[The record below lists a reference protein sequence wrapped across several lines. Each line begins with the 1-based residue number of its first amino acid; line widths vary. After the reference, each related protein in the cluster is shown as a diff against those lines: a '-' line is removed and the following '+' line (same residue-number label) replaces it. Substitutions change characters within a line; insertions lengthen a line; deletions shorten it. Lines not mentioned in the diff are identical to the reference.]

1 MIPVFSIIIPSYK
14 SDKFIKQ
21 CISSVLHQ
29 TFDSFEII
37 IIDDGSPD
45 QTGEICLR
53 IAADYPYVRYIY
65 QEHQVAGAARNKGLR
80 VANGEYVLFLDADD
94 YWVNRDLL
102 KEIYNCFKN
111 QNVDLVMFQMD
122 KYTEKGRLLKRYR
135 KKAFPDTKLSHC
147 VHEIYPMLVR
157 DGQVLASACNK
168 CVKRSLLEEEYI
180 LFPEGGY
187 AEDID
192 WVIQLFSRAKYISFL
207 NGLAYAYRQHGNS
220 TASRSTEGPNHLAAI
235 IQKWAEKV
243 KQNEVPDPE
252 VVAGLLAFE
261 YGICMGHQQYLSRE
275 MKIILKEYQ
284 YLLHYAM
291 DKKTKVIRLFHRIFG
306 YWFTCNMIRFY
317 LFCRRI

>member
-1 MIPVFSIIIPSYK
+1 
-14 SDKFIKQ
+14 
-21 CISSVLHQ
+21 
-29 TFDSFEII
+29 
-37 IIDDGSPD
+37 
-45 QTGEICLR
+45 
-53 IAADYPYVRYIY
+53 
-65 QEHQVAGAARNKGLR
+65 
-80 VANGEYVLFLDADD
+80 
-94 YWVNRDLL
+94 
-102 KEIYNCFKN
+102 
-111 QNVDLVMFQMD
+111 
-122 KYTEKGRLLKRYR
+122 
-135 KKAFPDTKLSHC
+135 
-147 VHEIYPMLVR
+147 MLVR

-243 KQNEVPDPE
+243 KQNEV
-252 VVAGLLAFE
+252 
-261 YGICMGHQQYLSRE
+261 
-275 MKIILKEYQ
+275 KIILKEYQ

>member
-1 MIPVFSIIIPSYK
+1 MTPVFSIIIPSYK

-37 IIDDGSPD
+37 IIDDGSSD
-45 QTGEICLR
+45 QTGKICLR
-53 IAADYPYVRYIY
+53 IAAEYPYVRYIY
-65 QEHQVAGAARNKGLR
+65 QEHQGAGAARNKGLR

-102 KEIYNCFKN
+102 KELYNCFKN

-135 KKAFPDTKLSHC
+135 KKAFPDTKLCHC

-275 MKIILKEYQ
+275 MKIILKE
-284 YLLHYAM
+284 
-291 DKKTKVIRLFHRIFG
+291 
-306 YWFTCNMIRFY
+306 
-317 LFCRRI
+317 

>member
-65 QEHQVAGAARNKGLR
+65 QEHQGAGAARNKGLR

-220 TASRSTEGPNHLAAI
+220 TASR
-235 IQKWAEKV
+235 
-243 KQNEVPDPE
+243 
-252 VVAGLLAFE
+252 
-261 YGICMGHQQYLSRE
+261 R
-275 MKIILKEYQ
+275 
-284 YLLHYAM
+284 
-291 DKKTKVIRLFHRIFG
+291 
-306 YWFTCNMIRFY
+306 
-317 LFCRRI
+317 

>member
-1 MIPVFSIIIPSYK
+1 MTPVFSIIIPSYK

-45 QTGEICLR
+45 QTGKICLR
-53 IAADYPYVRYIY
+53 IAAEYPYVRYIY
-65 QEHQVAGAARNKGLR
+65 QEHQGAGAARNKGLR

-94 YWVNRDLL
+94 YWVNKDLL
-102 KEIYNCFKN
+102 KELYNCFKN

-135 KKAFPDTKLSHC
+135 KKAFPDTKLCHC

-157 DGQVLASACNK
+157 DGQV
-168 CVKRSLLEEEYI
+168 RSLLEEEYI

-306 YWFTCNMIRFY
+306 YWFTCNTIRFY

>member
-65 QEHQVAGAARNKGLR
+65 QEHQGAGAARNKGLR

-102 KEIYNCFKN
+102 KELYKN

-135 KKAFPDTKLSHC
+135 KKAFPDTKLCHC